1 MVARPAGVNWPR
13 LARMSSSGRGLQGWP
28 LAVVLIAAAYAAG
41 VGAVLFRPEASR
53 VATWWPAAG
62 IAVILV
68 AVAPKGQRWLLGL
81 AVLVVTAA
89 ANVTAGQD
97 LDLSICFGTANAVEA
112 VVAGSILV
120 RRTGRIPALDSLHDF
135 GRLVGAAAAGALVAA
150 TLAALGVL
158 MFATTPWES
167 TWRTFFTSHLT
178 AIVTIVPIAMTSR
191 AASRRTALRSWEI
204 PVQVLALIVV
214 TLIAF
219 APEQTLTVEFIPLP
233 LLVWAALRFDLRTV
247 SWELTGFSLAVTYL
261 SAHGWGPFGYD
272 YEQGTL
278 GVVSSANVVHAYVF
292 AAALLTL
299 PLGIVVAQRHRT
311 LDQLSRSEMLFRRN
325 FTESLVGMLLL
336 RRGADHAFEIVDLND
351 SAARLIGG
359 TGSPVGRALGEYID
373 AREPLDL
380 IQTRLVEGRLD
391 GWKSQCGL
399 QHRRGARVNLA
410 VSMLTAEPDPT
421 FSAQLQDN
429 STEYEARRQLEA
441 AEKLTSATLDTVA
454 AMVLVTDLYGEVVR
468 VNGAATALTGFDESE
483 LLGVEVWDLP
493 FAPPGASGYPAGLPE
508 GPFAQV
514 GRESDVVTKTGVR
527 YRVLWNTSYVRDEHD
542 RPTHVVL
549 TGTDLTAERTAAGL
563 NRHMLEAAAST
574 AMIGIDPQ
582 GSITIFNTGAANL
595 LGLDQQDQIGTPFLD
610 LLDPGQVAER
620 CPGATRTEQFENLVA
635 GLETGGESNAR
646 DWTWIGADGRRHT
659 VSMTLS
665 VAADAFA
672 ARVGY
677 FCVGRDVTE
686 ARASQEMLVSAL
698 EKERLAVERMRRLD
712 EAKNDF
718 VSTVSHELRTPVTSI
733 VGYTEILEDGD
744 VVAPSPQ
751 QLPLLESIQR
761 NGQRLIALCDDLLT
775 LSGLDSGA
783 LRFERGAIDLSEVI
797 RSTEDAVRPLL
808 RNRDLDVSYVGGD
821 EPVLV
826 LGDRGQLERVLVNLV
841 GNAIKFTE
849 DGGRV
854 ECRIGVAGNEAQL
867 MVLDTGIGIP
877 VEEQADLFQRFF
889 RSSTA
894 QERAIQGTGLGLS
907 IVSAIVAAHG
917 GRIDVRSA
925 HLEGTTFTVRLPLVR
940 G

>member
-1 MVARPAGVNWPR
+1 
-13 LARMSSSGRGLQGWP
+13 MSSSRHGLSGWP
-28 LAVVLIAAAYAAG
+28 LAVALVLGAYVAG

-53 VATWWPAAG
+53 IATWWPAAG
-62 IAVILV
+62 IAVALLALAPRRLRWPLAAALLV
-68 AVAPKGQRWLLGL
+68 A
-81 AVLVVTAA
+81 TSA
-89 ANVTAGQD
+89 ANFTGGQD
-97 LDLSICFGTANAVEA
+97 LDLSIWFGFANTTEA
-112 VVAGSILV
+112 VVASAVLV
-120 RRTGRIPALDSLHDF
+120 RRTGVMPRLESLHEF
-135 GRLVGAAAAGALVAA
+135 GRLVGAAALGAATAA
-150 TLAALGVL
+150 TLAAVGVVVL
-158 MFATTPWES
+158 SGAAWEP

-178 AIVTIVPIAMTSR
+178 AVVAIVPIVMTPR
-191 AASRRTALRSWEI
+191 ATLRRTPLRSWEI
-204 PVQVLALIVV
+204 PVQVLMLIVV
-214 TLIAF
+214 TLAVF
-219 APEQTLTVEFIPLP
+219 APDQTLSIVFLPLP
-233 LLVWAALRFDLRTV
+233 VVVWAALRFDLRTV
-247 SWELTGFSLAVTYL
+247 SWELTVFSLAVTYL
-261 SAHGWGPFGYD
+261 SARGYGPFGFD
-272 YEQGTL
+272 YVRGQL
-278 GVVSSANVVHAYVF
+278 DVVTSANTVHAYVF

-299 PLGIVVAQRHRT
+299 PLAIVVDQRYRT
-311 LDQLSRSEMLFRRN
+311 LDQLSRSERLFRRN

-336 RRGADHAFEIVDLND
+336 RAGERAFEVVDLNE
-351 SAARLIGG
+351 SASRLLGG
-359 TGSPVGRALGEYID
+359 TESPIGRGLGEYLD

-380 IQTRLVEGRLD
+380 IQGQLVEGRLD

-399 QHRRGARVNLA
+399 RNRSGARVHLA
-410 VSMLTAEPDPT
+410 VSLLTNDPEPT
-421 FSAQLQDN
+421 FAAQLQDV
-429 STEYEARRQLEA
+429 STEYDARRQLEA

-454 AMVLVTDLYGEVVR
+454 AMILVTDLYGVVVR
-468 VNGAATALTGFDESE
+468 VNGATTTLTEFGEDE

-514 GRESDVVTKTGVR
+514 GRESDVVTKSGIR
-527 YRVLWNTSYVRDEHD
+527 HRVLWNTSYVRDDRD

-574 AMIGIDPQ
+574 AMIGIDPT

-610 LLDPGQVAER
+610 LLDPDQVSER
-620 CPGATRTEQFENLVA
+620 CPGTTPAERFEQLVA
-635 GLETGGESNAR
+635 GLETGGESTAR
-646 DWTWIGADGRRHT
+646 DWTWIGADGRPHI

-733 VGYTEILEDGD
+733 VGYTEVLEDGD
-744 VVAPSPQ
+744 VVAPAPEQ
-751 QLPLLESIQR
+751 RPLLESIAR

-783 LRFERGAIDLSEVI
+783 LRFERGAIDLREI
-797 RSTEDAVRPLL
+797 LPAAEDAVRPLL
-808 RNRDLDVSYVGGD
+808 RNRELNVTYDAGA

-826 LGDRGQLERVLVNLV
+826 LGDRGQLERVVTNLV

-849 DGGRV
+849 DGGSIV
-854 ECRIGVAGNEAQL
+854 CRAEIEDNEARL
-867 MVLDTGIGIP
+867 SVRDTGIGIP
-877 VEEQADLFQRFF
+877 VEEQAELFQRFF

-894 QERAIQGTGLGLS
+894 QQRAIQGTGLGLS

-925 HLEGTTFTVRLPLVR
+925 HLEGTTFTVRLPLAR